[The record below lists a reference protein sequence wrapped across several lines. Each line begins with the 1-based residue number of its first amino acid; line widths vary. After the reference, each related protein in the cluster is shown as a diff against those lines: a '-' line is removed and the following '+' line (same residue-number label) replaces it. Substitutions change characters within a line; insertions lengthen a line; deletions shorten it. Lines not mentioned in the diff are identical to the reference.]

1 MCEGHHFFDCAPSFL
16 FCFCCFLRLLPP
28 SSQVSSL
35 LNGSYKDTWYCYGGV
50 LCVVILW
57 VNGRKYENLMQF
69 NTSWL
74 ASLRAWYYFRFYF
87 SFSCSGYDLTL
98 IKKSHTLN
106 CYLFLQKLQTY
117 KLVVGVAEF
126 TAKTINSDIAFHFLS
141 LMSYSINKLKFHML
155 FTFKNFMFSDFT

>member
-1 MCEGHHFFDCAPSFL
+1 MI
-16 FCFCCFLRLLPP
+16 LL
-28 SSQVSSL
+28 
-35 LNGSYKDTWYCYGGV
+35 WGV

-87 SFSCSGYDLTL
+87 SFSCSGYDVTL

-126 TAKTINSDIAFHFLS
+126 TAKTINSDIAFYFLS

-155 FTFKNFMFSDFT
+155 FTFKNFVFWFYVDKTFLLQEMVGVLYLDFYFIPR